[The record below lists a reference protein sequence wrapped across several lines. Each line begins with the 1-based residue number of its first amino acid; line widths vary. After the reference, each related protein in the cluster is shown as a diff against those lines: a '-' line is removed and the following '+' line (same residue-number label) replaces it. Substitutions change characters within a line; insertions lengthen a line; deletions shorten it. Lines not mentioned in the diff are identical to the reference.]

1 LTTYASI
8 SKMRFSTA
16 ALSTVLPALALAANF
31 TVDVGLNGLAF
42 TPTSITAAVG
52 DIVNF
57 VFHPK
62 NHSVTQSLFTS
73 PCTPA
78 FDATTGAQGFD
89 SGFMPIANGSSAP
102 MPIKVTVATPLWFF
116 CRQTVPAPHCS
127 TSGMTFAINPTADK
141 TFAQFQAN
149 AKASASTAAT
159 GGATTVA
166 GASSVAGASAS
177 ASGAA
182 SAPSTAVGGAAS
194 GSAVTGGT
202 VEGAAGSASDSISAS
217 GSSTGS
223 DSASGSATTT
233 GGAPTTTP
241 NGASRLVRGGAS
253 LGLAVLAAAVL
264 L

>member
-1 LTTYASI
+1 
-8 SKMRFSTA
+8 MRFSTA

-31 TVDVGLNGLAF
+31 TVDVGLNGQLAF

-62 NHSVTQSLFTS
+62 NHSVTQSLFGT

-89 SGFMPIANGSSAP
+89 SGFMPVASGSSAP

-127 TSGMTFAINPTADK
+127 NSGMVFAINPTADK

-159 GGATTVA
+159 GGATTAA
-166 GASSVAGASAS
+166 GASSAAGASAS
-177 ASGAA
+177 ASGAVA
-182 SAPSTAVGGAAS
+182 APSTAVGGAAT

-202 VEGAAGSASDSISAS
+202 VAGGSGGTVVGGSGASISNSDST
-217 GSSTGS
+217 SSTSTGT
-223 DSASGSATTT
+223 DAGATTT
-233 GGAPTTTP
+233 GGTPTPTP
-241 NGASRLVRGGAS
+241 NGASHLVSGSAS
-253 LGLAVLAAAVL
+253 LVLAVLAAAVL